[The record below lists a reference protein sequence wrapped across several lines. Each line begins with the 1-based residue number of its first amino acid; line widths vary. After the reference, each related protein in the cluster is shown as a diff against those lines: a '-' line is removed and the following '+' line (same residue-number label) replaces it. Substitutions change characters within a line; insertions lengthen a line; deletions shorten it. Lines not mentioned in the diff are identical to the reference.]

1 MRAMNDKVI
10 VITGASEGIGAAAA
24 EEIARRGARGVVL
37 AARREAELAKIAQ
50 RIGASAVVVTT
61 DVTKR
66 SEVERLRD
74 RTLERFGQIDVWINN
89 AGRAISRLV
98 SELTDQDIDEMV
110 TVNVKSVLYGIQAV
124 LPHFRERKRGH
135 IITISSGLSR
145 FPFAPQRSAYSAAKG
160 AVNMIM
166 ASLRVEL
173 RDRFPD
179 VRCTTVLP
187 GVVATDFGLNA
198 LHGGVDN
205 RQLPGAQPVAEVAAV
220 IADAIEHPRAEVYT
234 RPQLLQLAA
243 RYFSA
248 EDVGT
253 IESQPPFSR

>member
-1 MRAMNDKVI
+1 MNDKVI

-37 AARREAELAKIAQ
+37 AARREAELAKIAE
-50 RIGASAVVVTT
+50 RIGASALVVPT

-89 AGRAISRLV
+89 AGRALWRHV

-124 LPHFRERKRGH
+124 LPHFRERKRGQ

-145 FPFAPQRSAYSAAKG
+145 FPFVSQRSAYSAAKG

-173 RDRFPD
+173 RDQFPD
-179 VRCTTVLP
+179 VRCTTVIP

-205 RQLPGAQPVAEVAAV
+205 RQLPGAQPVAEVATV

-248 EDVGT
+248 EDVGA